1 MVVKKLMNSNVVIN
15 DLVGFKNLKIIQN
28 KEYFNFSLD
37 SVLLPN
43 FIHFNKSINMI
54 MDICTGN
61 APIPLIISTKTNSKI
76 IGVEIQDEIYD
87 LAKRTVE
94 LNNLEKQ
101 IELLHD
107 DANNVINY
115 YESDTFDIITCNPPY
130 FRINEKSLRNDNE
143 VKCNARHETLI
154 NLEQIIKI
162 AKKLL
167 KNKGSL
173 YIVHR
178 TERLSE
184 IIYLMKMNNIEPKRI
199 RFVYPKQGA
208 ESNIVLIEGKKDG
221 NVGLKVETPLI
232 AHNADGSY
240 SAEVLKMFE

>member
-1 MVVKKLMNSNVVIN
+1 MVVKKLMKNEVVIN

-61 APIPLIISTKTNSKI
+61 APIPLILSTKTNAKI
-76 IGVEIQDEIYD
+76 IGVEIQDEIFE
-87 LAKRTVE
+87 LAKESVKI
-94 LNNLEKQ
+94 NHLENK
-101 IELLHD
+101 IELIHD
-107 DANNVINY
+107 DANNVSNY

-130 FRINEKSLRNDNE
+130 FKINEKTLRNENE

-162 AKKLL
+162 ARKLL

-184 IIYLMKMNNIEPKRI
+184 IVYLMKENNIEPKRV
-199 RFVYPKQGA
+199 RFIYPKKGT

-221 NVGLKVETPLI
+221 NIGLRVEPPLI
-232 AHNADGSY
+232 AHNDDGSY
-240 SAEVLKMFE
+240 TEEVLKCFE

>member
-1 MVVKKLMNSNVVIN
+1 MKKLMNSNVVIN

-61 APIPLIISTKTNSKI
+61 APIPLIMSTKTNSKI

-87 LAKRTVE
+87 LAKKTVE
-94 LNNLEKQ
+94 LNHLENQ
-101 IELLHD
+101 IQLIHD
-107 DANNVINY
+107 DANNLIDY

-130 FRINEKSLRNDNE
+130 FRVNEKSLRNDNE

-162 AKKLL
+162 ARKLL
-167 KNKGSL
+167 KNKGAL

-178 TERLSE
+178 TERLS
-184 IIYLMKMNNIEPKRI
+184 
-199 RFVYPKQGA
+199 
-208 ESNIVLIEGKKDG
+208 
-221 NVGLKVETPLI
+221 
-232 AHNADGSY
+232 
-240 SAEVLKMFE
+240 

>member
-1 MVVKKLMNSNVVIN
+1 MKNEVVIN

-61 APIPLIISTKTNSKI
+61 APIPLILSTKTNAKI
-76 IGVEIQDEIYD
+76 IGVEIQDEIFE
-87 LAKRTVE
+87 LAKESVKI
-94 LNNLEKQ
+94 NHLENK
-101 IELLHD
+101 IELIHD
-107 DANNVINY
+107 DANNVSNY

-130 FRINEKSLRNDNE
+130 FKINEKTLRNENE

-162 AKKLL
+162 ARKLL

-184 IIYLMKMNNIEPKRI
+184 IVYLMKENNIEPKRV
-199 RFVYPKQGA
+199 RFIYPKKGT

-221 NVGLKVETPLI
+221 NIGLRVEPPLI
-232 AHNADGSY
+232 AHNDDGSY
-240 SAEVLKMFE
+240 TEEVLKCFE

>member
-1 MVVKKLMNSNVVIN
+1 MKKLMNSNVVIN

-61 APIPLIISTKTNSKI
+61 APIPLIMSTKTNSKI

-87 LAKRTVE
+87 LAKKTVE
-94 LNNLEKQ
+94 LNHLENQ
-101 IELLHD
+101 IQLIHD
-107 DANNVINY
+107 DANNLIDY

-130 FRINEKSLRNDNE
+130 FRVNEKSLRNDNE

-154 NLEQIIKI
+154 NLEQIMKI
-162 AKKLL
+162 ARKLL

-184 IIYLMKMNNIEPKRI
+184 IMYLMKRNNIEPKRV
-199 RFVYPKQGA
+199 RFVYPKQGT

-221 NVGLKVETPLI
+221 NLGLKVETPLI
-232 AHNADGSY
+232 AHNEDGSY

>member
-1 MVVKKLMNSNVVIN
+1 MKKLMNSNVVIN

-61 APIPLIISTKTNSKI
+61 APIPLIMSTKTNSKI
-76 IGVEIQDEIYD
+76 IGVEIQNEIYD
-87 LAKRTVE
+87 LAKKTVE
-94 LNNLEKQ
+94 LNHLENQ
-101 IELLHD
+101 IQLIHD
-107 DANNVINY
+107 DANNLIDY

-130 FRINEKSLRNDNE
+130 FRVNEKSLRNDNE

-162 AKKLL
+162 ARKLL

-184 IIYLMKMNNIEPKRI
+184 IMYLMKRNNIEPKRV
-199 RFVYPKQGA
+199 RFVYPKQGT

-221 NVGLKVETPLI
+221 NLGLKVETPLI
-232 AHNADGSY
+232 AHNEDGSY

>member
-1 MVVKKLMNSNVVIN
+1 MKKLMNSNVVIN

-61 APIPLIISTKTNSKI
+61 APIPLIMSTKTNSKI

-87 LAKRTVE
+87 LAKKTVE
-94 LNNLEKQ
+94 LNHLENQ
-101 IELLHD
+101 IQLIHD
-107 DANNVINY
+107 DANNLIDY

-130 FRINEKSLRNDNE
+130 FRVNEKSLRNDNE

-162 AKKLL
+162 ARKLL

-184 IIYLMKMNNIEPKRI
+184 IMYLMKRNNIEPKRV
-199 RFVYPKQGA
+199 RFVYPKQGT

-221 NVGLKVETPLI
+221 NLGLKVETPLI
-232 AHNADGSY
+232 AHNEDGSY

>member
-61 APIPLIISTKTNSKI
+61 APIPLIMSTKTNSKI

-87 LAKRTVE
+87 LAKKTVE
-94 LNNLEKQ
+94 LNHLENQ
-101 IELLHD
+101 IQLIHD
-107 DANNVINY
+107 DANNLIDY

-130 FRINEKSLRNDNE
+130 FRVNEKSLRNDNE

-162 AKKLL
+162 ARKLL

-184 IIYLMKMNNIEPKRI
+184 IMYLMKRNNIEPKRV
-199 RFVYPKQGA
+199 RFVYPKQGT

-221 NVGLKVETPLI
+221 NLGLKVETPLI
-232 AHNADGSY
+232 AHNEDGSY